1 MMRFFPLCLL
11 AAATALTG
19 CSKSK
24 GPREITGVRELS
36 ADERKINIVESPAQ
50 RFRMPS
56 EMAGGAGAAAA
67 GGAGGGEAAAAGGGG
82 ALPFVWTTP
91 EGWTQQP
98 QAPMRD
104 LSFAFGPNGEG
115 ECYLS
120 RLPGAG
126 GGLVANVNRW
136 RGQMGLDPL
145 TEAEIIALPKK
156 PMFGLQGTFV
166 DIAGTF
172 SGMGGGPVREN
183 YRMLGVIVSS
193 DAGAVFVKLTG
204 PADLVAANQTQF
216 DAFCASLQP
225 R

>member
-1 MMRFFPLCLL
+1 MMRLFPLFLPVFVVAL
-11 AAATALTG
+11 AG
-19 CSKSK
+19 CSKSS

-36 ADERKINIVESPAQ
+36 AEERKINIVDSDAQ

-56 EMAGGAGAAAA
+56 EMAGGGAAAAAA
-67 GGAGGGEAAAAGGGG
+67 GGGAAAADGGG

-204 PADLVAANQTQF
+204 PADLVAANQAQF

>member
-1 MMRFFPLCLL
+1 MMRRLSLLPLAL
-11 AAATALTG
+11 AAFGLSA
-19 CSKSK
+19 CSKSSE
-24 GPREITGVRELS
+24 PRDITGVRELS
-36 ADERKINIVESPAQ
+36 AEERKINLVESAAQ
-50 RFRMPS
+50 RFRMPAETAGGGAPS
-56 EMAGGAGAAAA
+56 GGAGSGGAA
-67 GGAGGGEAAAAGGGG
+67 GSDGGGS
-82 ALPFVWTTP
+82 LPFVWTTP
-91 EGWTQQP
+91 EGWTPQP
-98 QAPMRD
+98 GAPMRD
-104 LSFAFGPNGEG
+104 LSFAFGEKGEG

-136 RGQMGLDPL
+136 RGQMGLEPM
-145 TEAEIIALPKK
+145 TEAEIVALPKK

-166 DIAGTF
+166 DVTGTF
-172 SGMGGGPVREN
+172 SGMGGGPARDN

-204 PADLVAANQTQF
+204 PAELVAANQAKF